1 MRQVDLVVSDD
12 KKESYVGKKLND
24 STTKKIIILVLFLI
38 FSFPLFSNKTYIE
51 EPEGFDSGLELLSKL
66 KDTNS
71 DPNRREKFFKTIVKY
86 QQVDLYK
93 PLIYAEFKQ

>member
-1 MRQVDLVVSDD
+1 MGEVDLVVSDD

-38 FSFPLFSNKTYIE
+38 FSFPIFSFKTYID
-51 EPEGFDSGLELLSKL
+51 EPEGFNSGLELLSRL

-71 DPNRREKFFKTIVKY
+71 NPNRRENFFKKVVEY
-86 QQVDLYK
+86 QQKDLYK
-93 PLIYAEFKQ
+93 PLIYA

>member
-1 MRQVDLVVSDD
+1 MGEVDLVVSDD

-38 FSFPLFSNKTYIE
+38 FSFPIFSLKTYID
-51 EPEGFDSGLELLSKL
+51 EPEGFNSGLELLSRL

-71 DPNRREKFFKTIVKY
+71 NPNRREKFFKTVVEY
-86 QQVDLYK
+86 QQNDLYK